1 MRFNSLISCLT
12 CATSAE
18 GWWEVSTKND
28 FTIFEDGKQQDVK
41 IFQSYETDL
50 PLTIELADR
59 CRREPG
65 NLIETERN
73 AAYQFFGSVLRKQDL
88 AFLISFGSE
97 AELLQDYTNSA
108 TLLRRGLEGL
118 QVNSDVGGLHPGPV
132 PTISQPRG
140 TILYDAVYLAASD
153 QLKGQVGRKVLVLIT
168 DGEDQGSRYKI
179 AQAIEAA
186 QRADAIL
193 YGFYYVDR
201 AFYYGHG
208 LVFGGVSDSEL
219 RRMSEETGGHVF
231 HVDRKLTLQD
241 AFSELQNEMRS
252 QYAIGYTSTNANKD
266 GTFRKIE
273 IKTNN
278 KDWKVQARKG
288 YYASS
293 NTLENS
299 LGADI
304 RISVRHNR
312 RRRDCHRAPAGNV
325 LRDGLS
331 RRSSAGCDGR
341 GVPSVVASENGSGR
355 VPGVAGGSSGW
366 IYRGGPGFVAD
377 GLAAAHGGSRLAARE
392 YSECLLGSGQP
403 ETGAGAATDGAGAGV
418 VQGQSHSR
426 SHPAFEQCRP
436 AVIREV
442 GISGDQ

>member
-1 MRFNSLISCLT
+1 MLLAPGVPVTLAQDEPTIKVEVQLVNILFNVRDKRGGLIGNLN
-12 CATSAE
+12 
-18 GWWEVSTKND
+18 KDD

-41 IFQSYETDL
+41 YFNRETDL
-50 PLTIELADR
+50 PLTIGLLIDVSASQ
-59 CRREPG
+59 G
-65 NLIETERN
+65 NLIDIERN

-88 AFLISFGSE
+88 AFLISFGAD

-140 TILYDAVYLAASD
+140 TILYDAVYLASSD

-186 QRADAIL
+186 QRADAII

-219 RRMSEETGGHVF
+219 RRMAEETGGHVF
-231 HVDRKLTLQD
+231 HVDKKMTLQE
-241 AFSELQNEMRS
+241 AFTELQNEMRS
-252 QYAIGYTSTNANKD
+252 QYAIGYTSTNPNKD

-273 IKTNN
+273 IRTNN

-288 YYASS
+288 YYA
-293 NTLENS
+293 
-299 LGADI
+299 GK
-304 RISVRHNR
+304 
-312 RRRDCHRAPAGNV
+312 
-325 LRDGLS
+325 
-331 RRSSAGCDGR
+331 
-341 GVPSVVASENGSGR
+341 
-355 VPGVAGGSSGW
+355 
-366 IYRGGPGFVAD
+366 
-377 GLAAAHGGSRLAARE
+377 
-392 YSECLLGSGQP
+392 
-403 ETGAGAATDGAGAGV
+403 
-418 VQGQSHSR
+418 
-426 SHPAFEQCRP
+426 
-436 AVIREV
+436 
-442 GISGDQ
+442 